1 MKKEYTKP
9 NMEIV
14 SFNVKENITATEG
27 TSQITNAASIQS
39 STTITT
45 INY

>member
-14 SFNVKENITATEG
+14 SFNLEENITTDGG
-27 TSQITNAASIQS
+27 TSGTITNAGVNQNTF
-39 STTITT
+39 TTIS
-45 INY
+45 Y

>member
-14 SFNVKENITATEG
+14 SFNAAENITT
-27 TSQITNAASIQS
+27 TSTP
-39 STTITT
+39 ITT
-45 INY
+45 TTDYQATFKTISY

>member
-14 SFNVKENITATEG
+14 SFRTENIATVSSG
-27 TSQITNAASIQS
+27 TTQAQANFGTLNIGNNTVE
-39 STTITT
+39 
-45 INY
+45 Y